1 MRVIVT
7 GVPGVGKSSV
17 MEGVSKAFAVPI
29 VNYGTV
35 MFEEAQARAL
45 AKARDEMRKLPAETQ
60 RQIQAKAAERIGAM
74 ADAIIDTHCLIK
86 TREGYLPG
94 IPMTVLTLIAPH
106 AVVLVE
112 APAAQIFGRRAKD
125 GSRRRDSDTV
135 ELIEEHQGLNRA
147 AASAM
152 AVLSG
157 ATLKVVPNLDGG
169 VDEAVRVL
177 SEVFLSSK

>member
-29 VNYGTV
+29 VNYGTL
-35 MFEEAQARAL
+35 MFEEAQARGL
-45 AKARDEMRKLPAETQ
+45 AKVRDEMRKLPAETQ
-60 RQIQAKAAERIGAM
+60 RNIQAKAAERIGAM
-74 ADAIIDTHCLIK
+74 SDAIIDTHCLIK

-94 IPMTVLTLIAPH
+94 IPMTVLSLISPH

-112 APAAQIFGRRAKD
+112 APPDQIFGRRNRDA
-125 GSRRRDSDTV
+125 SRKRDSDTV
-135 ELIEEHQGLNRA
+135 ELIDEHQMLNRA
-147 AASAM
+147 TASAM

-157 ATLKVVPNLDGG
+157 ATLKIVANLDGG
-169 VDEAVRVL
+169 VDSAVQVL
-177 SEVFLSSK
+177 SEVFLAAK

>member
-17 MEGVSKAFAVPI
+17 MEGVSKRFLVPI
-29 VNYGTV
+29 VSYGTV
-35 MFEEAQARAL
+35 MFEEAKARKL
-45 AKARDEMRKLPAETQ
+45 VETRDEMRKLPAETQ
-60 RQIQAKAAERIGAM
+60 RGVQAKAAERIGAM

-112 APAAQIFGRRAKD
+112 APSAQIFGRRAKD
-125 GSRRRDSDTV
+125 PTRSRDPDS
-135 ELIEEHQGLNRA
+135 ESAIEEHQRLNRA
-147 AASAM
+147 AACAM
-152 AVLSG
+152 AVVSG
-157 ATLKVVPNLDGG
+157 ATVKVVPNLDGG
-169 VDEAVRVL
+169 VDDAVAVL
-177 SEVFLSSK
+177 SEVFGIG